1 MAELSDEIGRKAD
14 QSNWVDHGVR
24 AGLVAYGVVYLLVG
38 WLALQL
44 ALGDRSGTV
53 SSKGALHQLAG
64 EPLGLVLI
72 WLVAIGM
79 VLLVLWR
86 LLELVVG
93 HREKDGAELW
103 RKRAVD
109 VLKIG
114 LYGTLAL
121 SAFSVAMGDKG
132 GGSNTDT
139 YSARLMSLP
148 FGPWLVGALGL
159 AIIGYGVAQI
169 WRGLSE
175 KHAKHLAAEG
185 KSGDAGSAYLLLG
198 KVGYVSKGVAIGLV
212 GGLFVYAAVTHDPK
226 KSGGLDAALQ
236 QVLQQPFG
244 PFMLGAIGI
253 GLICYGLFCFAR
265 ARHLSR

>member
-1 MAELSDEIGRKAD
+1 MADLSDEIGRKAD
-14 QSNWVDHGVR
+14 QSTLVDHGVR
-24 AGLVAYGVVYLLVG
+24 AGLIAYGIVHLLIG
-38 WLALQL
+38 WLAIQL
-44 ALGDRSGTV
+44 AFGDHSGTV
-53 SSKGALHQLAG
+53 TSQGALQQLAA

-72 WLVAIGM
+72 WLIAIGM

-86 LLELVVG
+86 LLELVGG
-93 HREKDGAELW
+93 HRDEDGLDLW
-103 RKRAVD
+103 RKRGAD
-109 VLKIG
+109 VLKMT
-114 LYGTLAL
+114 LYGVLAF

-132 GGSNTDT
+132 GGSSADS
-139 YSARLMSLP
+139 YSARLMKQP
-148 FGPWLVGALGL
+148 FGVWLVGLVGL

-198 KVGYVSKGVAIGLV
+198 KVGYVAKGVAIGLV
-212 GGLFVYAAVTHDPK
+212 GGLFVYAALTHDPK
-226 KSGGLDAALQ
+226 KSGSLDAALQ
-236 QVLQQPFG
+236 KVLQQPFG
-244 PFMLGAIGI
+244 QVIIAAIGV

>member
-1 MAELSDEIGRKAD
+1 MADLSDEIGRKAD
-14 QSNWVDHGVR
+14 QSDWVDHGVR
-24 AGLVAYGVVYLLVG
+24 AGLVAYGIVYLLVG

-86 LLELVVG
+86 LLELVGG
-93 HREKDGAELW
+93 HRDEDGAELW

-121 SAFSVAMGDKG
+121 SAFSVALGAKG
-132 GGSNTDT
+132 GGSNADT
-139 YSARLMSLP
+139 YSAKLMSLP
-148 FGPWLVGALGL
+148 FGPWLVGAVGL

-185 KSGDAGSAYLLLG
+185 KSGDAGLG
-198 KVGYVSKGVAIGLV
+198 VPPARQGRLRVQGSRDRPGRRTLRLRRGDPRPEEVRWAGRRAAA
-212 GGLFVYAAVTHDPK
+212 GAEAAVRSVHAGRHRRRPDLLRT
-226 KSGGLDAALQ
+226 LR
-236 QVLQQPFG
+236 
-244 PFMLGAIGI
+244 
-253 GLICYGLFCFAR
+253 FAR

>member
-1 MAELSDEIGRKAD
+1 MAELSDKIGRRAD
-14 QSNWVDHGVR
+14 QSSWVDNGVR
-24 AGLVAYGVVYLLVG
+24 AGLVAYGVVHLLVG

-86 LLELVVG
+86 LLELVAG
-93 HREKDGAELW
+93 HRDEDGADLW
-103 RKRAVD
+103 RKRGAD
-109 VLKIG
+109 VLKMCI
-114 LYGTLAL
+114 YGALAL
-121 SAFSVAMGDKG
+121 SAFSVAFGDKG
-132 GGSNTDT
+132 GESKTDT
-139 YSARLMSLP
+139 FSARLMSLP
-148 FGPWLVGALGL
+148 FGVWLVGAVGL
-159 AIIGYGVAQI
+159 AIMGYGVAQI

-175 KHAKHLAAEG
+175 EHAKHLAAEG
-185 KSGDAGSAYLLLG
+185 KSGEAGAAYLLLG
-198 KVGYVSKGVAIGLV
+198 KVGYVAKGVAIGLV
-212 GGLFVYAAVTHDPK
+212 GALFGYAALTHDPK

-236 QVLQQPFG
+236 KVLEQPFG
-244 PFMLGAIGI
+244 PVLLGAIGV
-253 GLICYGLFCFAR
+253 GLGCYGLFCFAR